1 MSLKPGQWIGGI
13 RTVEDVRQR
22 CFIDAD
28 GCWIW
33 RGCSS
38 GGAPSAKIGSRY
50 WKVRRWACIQTRT
63 KAGKPMPAGRWQT
76 ACACAKP
83 QCVSPRCA
91 MPLEPKAFAAWLR
104 DAGFVNT
111 PAHKAACAEAM
122 RKIAPKLD
130 ARKAVECAARILAGE
145 TSAKVAASLGISQ
158 SYACKVAN
166 GGAWAPYTRSLRP

>member
-33 RGCSS
+33 RGCKSD
-38 GGAPSAKIGSRY
+38 GTPTAKIAGKY
-50 WKVRRWACIQTRT
+50 WKVRRWVCIQDRA
-63 KAGKPMPAGRWQT
+63 KAGKPMPAGRWSA
-76 ACACAKP
+76 ACGCAKR

-104 DAGFVNT
+104 DVGYLNT

-122 RKIAPKLD
+122 RKAAPKLD
-130 ARKAVECAARILAGE
+130 ARKAVECATRILAGE
-145 TSAKVAASLGISQ
+145 PSASVAASLGICE
-158 SYACKVAN
+158 SYAYRVAS
-166 GGAWAPYTRSLRP
+166 GRSWAPYTRSLRP